1 MYTNLGK
8 WVPANSQEG
17 RRELT
22 VMQITKT
29 NLHGARRPP
38 EAFDGARSEAAVG
51 AALADVDTRL
61 EHHREDRMDRD
72 ELFAVGQ
79 KALAAQSFSRL
90 LGTQLRSFAPGEAV
104 LEIPLRA
111 DLLQQ
116 NGFVHGGVLSYAA
129 DNALTFAGGS
139 MLGPN
144 VLTSE
149 YKINY
154 LRPAQGVRLIAR
166 GSVVHSSRR
175 QAVCR
180 CDVLV
185 VKGNGEER
193 LCATAQGTIVA
204 VSAENGAGQEPGR

>member
-1 MYTNLGK
+1 
-8 WVPANSQEG
+8 
-17 RRELT
+17 
-22 VMQITKT
+22 
-29 NLHGARRPP
+29 
-38 EAFDGARSEAAVG
+38 
-51 AALADVDTRL
+51 
-61 EHHREDRMDRD
+61 MDRD

-79 KALAAQSFSRL
+79 QALAAQSFSRL
-90 LGTQLRSFAPGEAV
+90 LGTQLLSFAPGEAV

-139 MLGPN
+139 MLGPK

-154 LRPAQGVRLIAR
+154 LRPAQGARLIAR
-166 GSVVHSSRR
+166 GSVVYSSRR

-185 VKGNGEER
+185 VTDNGEER

-204 VSAENGAGQEPGR
+204 MSAEKGAG